1 VEFDLLQPSAGD
13 AMKERPIL
21 FSGAMVRAI
30 LDGSKTQTRRVCK
43 PAQTEGLSCVVGI
56 QDPRDFGQRPLEV
69 PGSGWFG
76 DEEGDVQFLCP
87 YGRPGDRLWVREA
100 VADIGCR
107 LTYRADTDD
116 GAHCKV
122 TRWTPS
128 IHMPRAASR
137 ILLEIVSVRV
147 ERLNDCSEAD
157 AIAEGVRPEQG
168 LLGDDDLMV
177 YAIMTVLDVS
187 APVARYILLWDSIN
201 STPPNNWNSNPYVWV
216 VEFKRVML

>member
-1 VEFDLLQPSAGD
+1 
-13 AMKERPIL
+13 
-21 FSGAMVRAI
+21 
-30 LDGSKTQTRRVCK
+30 
-43 PAQTEGLSCVVGI
+43 
-56 QDPRDFGQRPLEV
+56 
-69 PGSGWFG
+69 
-76 DEEGDVQFLCP
+76 
-87 YGRPGDRLWVREA
+87 
-100 VADIGCR
+100 
-107 LTYRADTDD
+107 
-116 GAHCKV
+116 
-122 TRWTPS
+122 
-128 IHMPRAASR
+128 MPRAASR